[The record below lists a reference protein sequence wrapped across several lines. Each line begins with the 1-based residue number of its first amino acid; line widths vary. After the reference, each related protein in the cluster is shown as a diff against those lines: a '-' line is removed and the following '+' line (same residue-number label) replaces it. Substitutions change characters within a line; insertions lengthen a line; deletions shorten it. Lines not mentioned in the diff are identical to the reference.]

1 MNFRNAPWCILSVL
15 VAGCSDPATPADA
28 AADTRDALDVADG
41 YDVPAVP
48 DAPDVDVAEVSFRCP
63 TGSLDP
69 VFSQP
74 CAGYE
79 GAECRYGYTVP
90 ACGGRTQTCRAGRW
104 EEVHTDPSS
113 ACFDAGA
120 DTATDT
126 ATDAAPDT
134 ATDTAV
140 DAPADGAADAGNA
153 CLAAGGICLGRGADC
168 TGGGGAVSAA
178 GAAGCRF
185 SDGDGVC
192 CVPPAAMPTGDSC
205 AAHGGLCAPIAGCN
219 FVQGSFAPPRCTGVG
234 VVCCVPRSVCGQETQ
249 VCCAPG
255 GATTFR
261 PSCDRGTYR
270 CTIDGTTLM
279 PRDRCP

>member
-1 MNFRNAPWCILSVL
+1 MNFRNAPWWLLAVF
-15 VAGCSDPATPADA
+15 VTGCSDPAAPADA
-28 AADTRDALDVADG
+28 SADAPDVADG
-41 YDVPAVP
+41 PDVPTVP
-48 DAPDVDVAEVSFRCP
+48 DAPDVDVAEVAFNCP
-63 TGSLDP
+63 TESLAA

-74 CAGYE
+74 CAGFE
-79 GAECRYGYTVP
+79 GAVCRYGYAVP

-104 EEVHTDPSS
+104 EEVHTDPTS

-120 DTATDT
+120 DRVDG

-134 ATDTAV
+134 TADAPA

-153 CLAAGGICLGRGADC
+153 CLAAGGVCLGGAAAC
-168 TGGGGAVSAA
+168 TAGGGTVSAA

-185 SDGDGVC
+185 SDGDGAC

-219 FVQGSFAPPRCTGVG
+219 FVQGAFAPPGCAGVG
-234 VVCCVPRSVCGQETQ
+234 AVCCVPRSVCGQEAQ

-261 PSCDRGTYR
+261 PSCDRGTFR
-270 CTIDGTTLM
+270 CTIDGTALM
-279 PRDRCP
+279 PRNRCP